1 MDYRELLDAVR
12 RHVKQ
17 LKVDCAVTSGKPAS
31 EKAVAAAEAK
41 LNVCLPAELRE
52 SYRTVADGYAMFWQA
67 DANDS
72 EQPFGG
78 LRVPSLFSLAETY
91 SGWRGMA
98 DYRQAIADAGE
109 IIDEVIASEQDEEE
123 KRPLV
128 AMKPAL
134 FGNVDL
140 AWSQW

>member
-12 RHVKQ
+12 RHVKR

-41 LNVCLPAELRE
+41 LNVRLPAELRE
-52 SYRTVADGYAMFWQA
+52 FYRTVADGYAMFWQA

-78 LRVPSLFSLAETY
+78 LRVPSLSSLAETY

-98 DYRQAIADAGE
+98 LYNPEQA
-109 IIDEVIASEQDEEE
+109 E
-123 KRPLV
+123 KYGFPYTKDPRWRSAPRPGS
-128 AMKPAL
+128 
-134 FGNVDL
+134 GNGCRSSMSRM
-140 AWSQW
+140 AT